1 MPLSFPSSPSVNDQ
15 HTTGGRTY
23 QWTGEAWQLV
33 GSGIAGPTGPT
44 GSTGAAGAQGM
55 QGVTGPSGP
64 QGQAGPTGSAGAGIA
79 LKGSVSQVGDLP
91 PSNNVAGDS
100 YVVTADGH
108 LYVWSGSNW
117 TDVGQI
123 VGPTGP
129 SGPQGDA
136 GAAST
141 VTGPTGAVGPAG
153 SVGATGAEGASVTG
167 PTGAAGTVKLGIL
180 LALS

>member
-33 GSGIAGPTGPT
+33 GSGIPGATGATGPT
-44 GSTGAAGAQGM
+44 GSAGAVGAQGM

-64 QGQAGPTGSAGAGIA
+64 TGSAGAGITI
-79 LKGSVSQVGDLP
+79 KGSVAQVGDLP

-100 YVVTADGH
+100 YVVTANGH
-108 LYVWSGSNW
+108 LYVWSGSDW

-141 VTGPTGAVGPAG
+141 VTGPTGA
-153 SVGATGAEGASVTG
+153 
-167 PTGAAGTVKLGIL
+167 AGTVKLGIL